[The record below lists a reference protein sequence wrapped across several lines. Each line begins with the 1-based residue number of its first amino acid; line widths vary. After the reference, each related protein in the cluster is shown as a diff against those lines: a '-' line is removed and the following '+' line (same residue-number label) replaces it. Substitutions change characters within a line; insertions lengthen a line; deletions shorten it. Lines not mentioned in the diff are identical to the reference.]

1 LAIESYGDNFIPVV
15 PVDEHELLHTADHPF
30 CWNSTCE
37 CHEDQDA
44 IATVQQFIVDGLM
57 TRDEATLFVSGRT
70 F

>member
-1 LAIESYGDNFIPVV
+1 MQFPDNFAYVIF
-15 PVDEHELLHTADHPF
+15 VDEHELFHTADHPF

-44 IATVQQFIVDGLM
+44 IATVQQYIVDGLM
-57 TRDEATLFVSGRT
+57 ASDEATSFVSGRT

>member
-1 LAIESYGDNFIPVV
+1 MQAPDNFAYIIFVEA
-15 PVDEHELLHTADHPF
+15 DEFLHTHDHPF

-44 IATVQQFIVDGLM
+44 ILAVQQYILDGLL
-57 TRDEATLFVSGRT
+57 TPDEATQFVSGRT